1 MGVESKASR
10 FEAHICRFCLFSKE
24 RLVRKHVTRG
34 MWQCVAPAMPIGH
47 PLTFL
52 EDLGFI
58 ASDPAAWWKNA
69 HTAIRPIATV
79 TAGFD
84 VTGVTGMAIEVLGVI
99 PALLV
104 RSEASIGASFT
115 RVYLA
120 KVLLIRRP
128 STLSSNPNTC
138 RTPLEPQ

>member
-1 MGVESKASR
+1 M
-10 FEAHICRFCLFSKE
+10 
-24 RLVRKHVTRG
+24 RKHVTRG
-34 MWQCVAPAMPIGH
+34 MWLFVAPAMPIGH

-84 VTGVTGMAIEVLGVI
+84 VTGVSEMTVVVTGAISSLLG
-99 PALLV
+99 
-104 RSEASIGASFT
+104 RSLAGIGASFT
-115 RVYLA
+115 RVYLT
-120 KVLLIRRP
+120 KVLHIRIP
-128 STLSSNPNTC
+128 STLSSNPDTC